1 MVGMV
6 GMMETMKSNKTIIE
20 EDSQWTKME
29 LKIFNDSTRKL
40 KAKRL
45 SSRIN
50 QAEDRI
56 PGIENKVNDL
66 EVE

>member
-1 MVGMV
+1 
-6 GMMETMKSNKTIIE
+6 
-20 EDSQWTKME
+20 ME